1 MPVKPNT
8 YRLRLGRH
16 SETGRAYF
24 VTSVVYDRQPVF
36 SDWRTGR
43 LLVTEFRHAHEQGL
57 VESIAW
63 VVMLD
68 HFHWLMQLKS
78 DNLGTVIGAVKAR
91 CTQAVNRKTGRRVN
105 CGKPVSTTALSV
117 MVKT

>member
-43 LLVTEFRHAHEQGL
+43 LLVAEFRHAHEQGL
-57 VESIAW
+57 LESIAW
-63 VVMLD
+63 VIMPD
-68 HFHWLMQLKS
+68 HFHWLM
-78 DNLGTVIGAVKAR
+78 
-91 CTQAVNRKTGRRVN
+91 
-105 CGKPVSTTALSV
+105 
-117 MVKT
+117 